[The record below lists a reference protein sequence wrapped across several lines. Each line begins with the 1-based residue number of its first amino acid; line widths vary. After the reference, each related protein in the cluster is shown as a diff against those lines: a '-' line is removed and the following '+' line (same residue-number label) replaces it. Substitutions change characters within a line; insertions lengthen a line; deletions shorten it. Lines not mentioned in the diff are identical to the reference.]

1 MKALHK
7 AEDLLRLRF
16 DEMERKCLEGSEES
30 IIRAAF
36 CGTLC
41 CRLLVEQ
48 LHIDGSE
55 GMTAVEDVAKVADG
69 WPISYPALDD
79 GRTNRIAEQLP
90 KGLKQRLKI
99 GRSYLKATGHRTGA
113 HQEIEEFLEH
123 ARKHDDQS
131 SVEPAKSELAPI
143 MGALILLHRECIK
156 GNRDAVSIVARFGVR
171 VCVML
176 ESLLEHP
183 TKSKVGKSLRSASDR
198 IAEWPLHLRHKED
211 LMQLKLRV
219 PDNLGKKLGFRIT
232 KKTGTKADRDLS
244 CDARSGFAL
253 SYFRDLEE
261 ARELARKYEDPFTA
275 QMGELINQAAAA
287 AKVLFDPN
295 YQEMRSHVVP
305 KIIKQLPKDL
315 IGLAEKPL
323 SETPPEMHDI
333 AAITK
338 KLLNVVPLG
347 TEQMWNELKELPG
360 LTPKSLK
367 VWIAHAKKLA
377 KLRCK
382 SVWENGEWP
391 PGITTAVE
399 NRTATSGA
407 KNQNKL
413 FQEAVGLWLE
423 QGFANIVSDGKQ

>member
-1 MKALHK
+1 
-7 AEDLLRLRF
+7 
-16 DEMERKCLEGSEES
+16 
-30 IIRAAF
+30 
-36 CGTLC
+36 
-41 CRLLVEQ
+41 
-48 LHIDGSE
+48 
-55 GMTAVEDVAKVADG
+55 
-69 WPISYPALDD
+69 
-79 GRTNRIAEQLP
+79 
-90 KGLKQRLKI
+90 
-99 GRSYLKATGHRTGA
+99 
-113 HQEIEEFLEH
+113 
-123 ARKHDDQS
+123 
-131 SVEPAKSELAPI
+131 
-143 MGALILLHRECIK
+143 
-156 GNRDAVSIVARFGVR
+156 
-171 VCVML
+171 ML

-211 LMQLKLRV
+211 LMLLKLRV
-219 PDNLGKKLGFRIT
+219 PDDLGKKLGFRIT

-244 CDARSGFAL
+244 SDARTGFAL

-315 IGLAEKPL
+315 MGLAENPL